1 MPGPALLLAA
11 SLAAVPFLVDPNFVA
26 QTLYQGHGMISVDF
40 GPNGR
45 LYVAEKVGRILT
57 FAPDGNG
64 EFYEPTQLA
73 DLRSEID
80 ADAESGLLGLIVDQD
95 FARTRYMF
103 LFYTTL
109 TGQKVVRIEVNET
122 FDRMVAGSETV
133 LLEINARVGPYHKAG
148 DLQFNPLDPEGLYLA
163 IGEDSRGAGSQDPSI
178 YPGKILRFSKI
189 DGLGFTDNPFS
200 DGDRASVESRV
211 WAVGF
216 RNPFRFA
223 IHPDGLAGDAIYVSE
238 NGASTDRFS
247 WVKRGSNGAYDPMNM
262 DLFLSPPDP
271 NFRILG
277 TTAPFL
283 CGIAVARGGPFGD
296 PANPDASVL
305 YLANP
310 ADAMMTGAIH
320 RYLLAGEDLSQA
332 VPLERDN
339 QLPFATGVAA
349 MDLAI
354 GPDGAMYAT
363 QTNTG
368 PSLEEWYSLT
378 RIKYIPG
385 HAPDARIDAQPTP
398 LRGEAP
404 FTVNFGDGST
414 DFDGYI
420 ASWAWDFG
428 DGETSTIQNPTH
440 LYQRPGS
447 YAALLTVTDDD
458 GLVDSAAVSVTV
470 VSSKTLT
477 LRGTLRDGRTLEGA
491 PFAEPTELRVYAGD
505 TRTLLAGP
513 FVVPA
518 GGVFLETMELEQ
530 SSEDV
535 VVTAGEN
542 TPGVV
547 PRYYGF
553 KIPTAARTHDETLE
567 LYLSNAAIR
576 GRIHDT
582 RLEPARTDL
591 GIARGRV
598 DSLYTFAGGR
608 DYLTTSGIPPT
619 GIAHRTTSDVLGFY
633 YVPILSADA
642 VPGTM
647 FFGGVVGDTG
657 ANIYFPASFQAALDA
672 QGLAVHDVTLGLQSG
687 GASCD
692 DLSREMPVSN
702 IDYAT
707 QIQPIWN
714 NDCVG
719 CHDAGSDNS
728 GGLNLKTESWSHLV
742 GVMSREVPGKKLI
755 EPGAPERSFLF
766 EKVSCASPQIG
777 TRMQPTGDNLSA
789 EVLVLIETWIKEGA
803 LPARATPL
811 ADAGISDSGQPD
823 SVEVV
828 PPRTFFE
835 EERGEPDTVCSCTSA
850 HRGKSSSVFGA
861 LLALSGLVVLLCLG
875 RRMPLRNP
883 GTQERTNFR
892 VASRL
897 ARAGSRVGERAR
909 RSRSAR

>member
-1 MPGPALLLAA
+1 MISALAFAA
-11 SLAAVPFLVDPNFVA
+11 AFTAVPFLVDPNFVA
-26 QTLYQGHGMISVDF
+26 QTFYHGPGMISVDF
-40 GPNGR
+40 GPHGR

-57 FAPDGNG
+57 FEPDGNG
-64 EFYEPTQLA
+64 GFFDPTQLA
-73 DLRSEID
+73 DLRAEID

-95 FARTRYMF
+95 FARTRHMF

-109 TGQKVVRIEVNET
+109 TSQRVVRIEVNESY
-122 FDRMVAGSETV
+122 DRMIAGSETT

-148 DLQFNPLDPEGLYLA
+148 DLQFHPLDPEGLYLA

-178 YPGKILRFSKI
+178 YPGKILRISKL
-189 DGLGFTDNPFS
+189 DGRGFVDNPFS
-200 DGDRASVESRV
+200 DGDPDSIESRV

-223 IHPDGLAGDAIYVSE
+223 IHPDGLSGEAIYVSE
-238 NGASTDRFS
+238 NGASTDRFA
-247 WVKRGSNGAYDPMNM
+247 WVKKGSNGAYDPMNM
-262 DLFLSPPDP
+262 DLFLNPPDP

-296 PANPDASVL
+296 PTDPDASIL

-310 ADAMMTGAIH
+310 AGAMMTGSID
-320 RYLLAGEDLSQA
+320 RYRLFGDELSQVTNIA
-332 VPLERDN
+332 ADN
-339 QLPFATGVAA
+339 NLPFATGVAA

-385 HAPDARIDAQPTP
+385 HAPDARIAVEPAP
-398 LRGEAP
+398 IRGEAP
-404 FTVNFGDGST
+404 LTVRFQDGST

-420 ASWAWDFG
+420 SSWAWDFG
-428 DGETSTIQNPTH
+428 DGETSTAQNPTH
-440 LYQRPGS
+440 LYERPGV

-458 GLVDSAAVSVTV
+458 GLVDSAAVSVIV

-477 LRGTLRDGRTLEGA
+477 LRGTIRDGRTLEGA
-491 PFAEPTELRVYAGD
+491 PFAEPTELRLYAGD
-505 TRTLLAGP
+505 ARTLLAGP
-513 FVVPA
+513 FTVPA
-518 GGVFLETMELEQ
+518 GGEFLETMDLEH

-535 VVTAGEN
+535 VLSAGEH
-542 TPGVV
+542 TPGIV

-553 KIPTAARTHDETLE
+553 KIPEASRTHDETLE
-567 LYLSNAAIR
+567 LYLSGGAIR

-582 RLEPARTDL
+582 RLEPARVDV
-591 GIARGRV
+591 GIARDRL
-598 DSLYTFAGGR
+598 DSLYAFAGGR
-608 DYLTTSGIPPT
+608 DYLTASGIPAT
-619 GIAHRTTSDVLGFY
+619 GIAHRTTSDALGFY
-633 YVPILSADA
+633 YVPLLPADTVA
-642 VPGTM
+642 GTI

-657 ANIYFPASFQAALDA
+657 ANIYFPASFQATIDA
-672 QGLAVHDVTLGLQSG
+672 EGGAIHDVTLGLQSG

-692 DLSREMPVSN
+692 DLSREPPVAN
-702 IDYAT
+702 IDYET

-728 GGLNLKTESWSHLV
+728 GGLNLKTRSWSHLV

-766 EKVSCASPQIG
+766 EKVSCASPQVG
-777 TRMQPTGDNLSA
+777 TRMQPTGDNLSLQA
-789 EVLVLIETWIKEGA
+789 QLLIETWIKEGA
-803 LPARATPL
+803 LPMRATPL

-823 SVEVV
+823 MMVTR
-828 PPRTFFE
+828 PPVAHFE
-835 EERGEPDTVCSCTSA
+835 EEHKDLDTVCSCTA
-850 HRGKSSSVFGA
+850 AGKNSDASLLGA
-861 LLALSGLVVLLCLG
+861 LLALAGVVSL
-875 RRMPLRNP
+875 RR
-883 GTQERTNFR
+883 
-892 VASRL
+892 
-897 ARAGSRVGERAR
+897 RAGRPVDFATREPSATCAPPTAMRAPLAAENAQRHR
-909 RSRSAR
+909 RH